1 MSRRMIAVL
10 IAFTLAAAALA
21 STAALGSGASQK
33 APQAQKKTYTFY
45 LVAGIAS
52 DAFYLTM
59 KKGAQA
65 AAKKLGNVK
74 VVFTG
79 SPAAFSPNTQIPFLN
94 GAIARKPDAILIAPT
109 DKTALIAP
117 IQRAIKAGIP
127 VATVDTFITKPVAF
141 TNISTDNPAGGR
153 AAADALAKA
162 IGKSGDVAAI
172 SVNPGISTTDQRR
185 DGFAAQLKK
194 YPNINYLGVQY
205 CNDDQTKAS
214 NQTSAL
220 LAGHPNLK
228 GMFAMNVVSGNGVT
242 QAVKAAG
249 KSGKVKLVEFDAGPP
264 QVQALKAGTI
274 DALIAQYPY
283 GIGQK
288 AVQLAYKYYAGECQQ
303 PEDQEVPVQAVTMI
317 TGSESGGL
325 RGSGPPAP
333 AHPRAHVP
341 PGRGSVGLLFGRQ
354 QRRRAF
360 VVRAGRRPDAASAD
374 RVRGRHQDDLHAR
387 TNGRQ
392 GLSACSSGSQSRV
405 R

>member
-1 MSRRMIAVL
+1 LSRRLIAVL
-10 IAFTLAAAALA
+10 VALAVALATLA
-21 STAALGSGASQK
+21 SSAALGSSASPQKGAS
-33 APQAQKKTYTFY
+33 AKKTYTFY

-65 AAKKLGNVK
+65 AGKKLGVK

-79 SPAAFSPNTQIPFLN
+79 SAAAFSPPTQIPFLN

-117 IQRAIKAGIP
+117 IQRAISAGIP
-127 VATVDTFITKPVAF
+127 VVTVDTFISKPIAF
-141 TNISTDNPAGGR
+141 TNVSTDNVAGGK
-153 AAADALAKA
+153 AAADALVKA
-162 IGKSGDVAAI
+162 IGGSGEVASI
-172 SVNPGISTTDQRR
+172 SVNPGISTTDQRSQ
-185 DGFAAQLKK
+185 GFAAELKK
-194 YPNINYLGVQY
+194 YPKVKYLGVQY

-242 QAVKAAG
+242 QAVRAKG

-283 GIGQK
+283 GIGK
-288 AVQLAYKYYAGECQQ
+288 LGVQLAYKY
-303 PEDQEVPVQAVTMI
+303 VTGHKTGI
-317 TGSESGGL
+317 KKHYGTGSAIIT
-325 RGSGPPAP
+325 RANVNKPAFKKYLYTP
-333 AHPRAHVP
+333 
-341 PGRGSVGLLFGRQ
+341 
-354 QRRRAF
+354 
-360 VVRAGRRPDAASAD
+360 
-374 RVRGRHQDDLHAR
+374 
-387 TNGRQ
+387 
-392 GLSACSSGSQSRV
+392 
-405 R
+405 

>member
-1 MSRRMIAVL
+1 MSRRMV
-10 IAFTLAAAALA
+10 AALVVL
-21 STAALGSGASQK
+21 ALGVAAVAATTAVGGNTAHK
-33 APQAQKKTYTFY
+33 APKKTYTIY

-59 KKGAQA
+59 NKGAQA

-79 SPAAFSPNTQIPFLN
+79 SPKAFSPPTQIPFLN

-109 DKTALIAP
+109 DKTALIGP
-117 IQRAIKAGIP
+117 IQRAIKAGIA
-127 VATVDTFITKPVAF
+127 VATVDTFINKPIAF
-141 TNISTDNPAGGR
+141 TNVSTDNPGGGR

-162 IGKSGDVAAI
+162 IGSSGDVAAI

-205 CNDDQTKAS
+205 CNDDQTKAA

-220 LAGHPNLK
+220 LAAHANLK
-228 GMFAMNVVSGNGVT
+228 GIFAMNVVSGNGVT

-283 GIGQK
+283 GIGQQ
-288 AVQLAYKYYAGECQQ
+288 AVQLAYKY
-303 PEDQEVPVQAVTMI
+303 I
-317 TGSESGGL
+317 TGHKTGIKKHYGT
-325 RGSGPPAP
+325 GSAVVT
-333 AHPRAHVP
+333 RANVNN
-341 PGRGSVGLLFGRQ
+341 
-354 QRRRAF
+354 
-360 VVRAGRRPDAASAD
+360 AAIKKY
-374 RVRGRHQDDLHAR
+374 LY
-387 TNGRQ
+387 TP
-392 GLSACSSGSQSRV
+392 
-405 R
+405 

>member
-1 MSRRMIAVL
+1 MSRRLIAVL
-10 IAFTLAAAALA
+10 VALSIAVATLA
-21 STAALGSGASQK
+21 SSAALGSSSSHKTRAK
-33 APQAQKKTYTFY
+33 AQKTYTFY

-59 KKGAQA
+59 SKGAKA

-74 VVFTG
+74 VNFTG

-117 IQRAIKAGIP
+117 IQRAISAGIP
-127 VATVDTFITKPVAF
+127 VETVDTFITKKIAF
-141 TNISTDNPAGGR
+141 TNVSTDNLAGGK
-153 AAADALAKA
+153 AAADALVKA
-162 IGKSGDVAAI
+162 IGGSGEVAAI

-185 DGFAAQLKK
+185 DGFVAQLKK
-194 YPNINYLGVQY
+194 YPKVKYLGIQY

-220 LAGHPNLK
+220 LAAHPNLK

-242 QAVKAAG
+242 QAVRAKG

-283 GIGQK
+283 GIGYLG
-288 AVQLAYKYYAGECQQ
+288 VQLAYKYVTGKKAG
-303 PEDQEVPVQAVTMI
+303 I
-317 TGSESGGL
+317 KKHYGTGS
-325 RGSGPPAP
+325 AIIT
-333 AHPRAHVP
+333 RANVNNP
-341 PGRGSVGLLFGRQ
+341 KFKKYLYTP
-354 QRRRAF
+354 
-360 VVRAGRRPDAASAD
+360 
-374 RVRGRHQDDLHAR
+374 
-387 TNGRQ
+387 
-392 GLSACSSGSQSRV
+392 
-405 R
+405 

>member
-1 MSRRMIAVL
+1 MH
-10 IAFTLAAAALA
+10 
-21 STAALGSGASQK
+21 
-33 APQAQKKTYTFY
+33 AQKTYTFY

-65 AAKKLGNVK
+65 AGKKLGVK
-74 VVFTG
+74 VLFTG

-94 GAIARKPDAILIAPT
+94 GAIAKKPDAILIAPT

-117 IQRAIKAGIP
+117 IQRAISAGIP
-127 VATVDTFITKPVAF
+127 VITVDTFISKPIAV
-141 TNISTDNPAGGR
+141 TNVSTDNVGGGR
-153 AAADALAKA
+153 AAAKALVKA
-162 IGKSGDVAAI
+162 IGGKGEVAAI
-172 SVNPGISTTDQRR
+172 SVNPGISTTDQRSA
-185 DGFAAQLKK
+185 GFAAELKK
-194 YPNINYLGVQY
+194 HSGVKYLGVQY

-249 KSGKVKLVEFDAGPP
+249 KAGKVKLVEFDAGPP

-288 AVQLAYKYYAGECQQ
+288 AVELAYKYVTGQKAG
-303 PEDQEVPVQAVTMI
+303 I
-317 TGSESGGL
+317 KKHYGTGSAIVTRANVNS
-325 RGSGPPAP
+325 PAIKKFLYTP
-333 AHPRAHVP
+333 
-341 PGRGSVGLLFGRQ
+341 
-354 QRRRAF
+354 
-360 VVRAGRRPDAASAD
+360 
-374 RVRGRHQDDLHAR
+374 
-387 TNGRQ
+387 
-392 GLSACSSGSQSRV
+392 
-405 R
+405 